1 MGFHRMRLTPV
12 FAFIIALAGITRA
25 APAQME
31 GVRVAVVDVE
41 RVFNEMDERS
51 DILANIQS
59 QIQEL
64 QQWEQSQRE
73 SLQELQADLELLKP
87 ESEEYLKTREEL
99 RSKAVAL
106 RVQMEVKQQ
115 QLEAEQAAQMEM
127 LYRKIL
133 DAVSRVARDEDVQLV
148 LTKDNTPRIR
158 NANQQQIAAMV
169 QARKVLFAHSDLDM
183 TESVKRK
190 LNSEYELSSGN

>member
-1 MGFHRMRLTPV
+1 MFYKYQAMMLCFVFVAILTGFTHP
-12 FAFIIALAGITRA
+12 

-41 RVFNEMDERS
+41 QVFNQMDERS
-51 DILANIQS
+51 DILADIQS
-59 QIQEL
+59 QIQQL
-64 QQWEQSQRE
+64 QQWEQTQRQ

-87 ESEEYLKTREEL
+87 DTKEYLDTRNEL
-99 RSKAVAL
+99 RRRAVEL
-106 RVQMEVKQQ
+106 RVEMEVKQQ

-133 DAVSRVARDEDVQLV
+133 DAVGRVAQDEDVQLV
-148 LTKDNTPRIR
+148 LTKDNTPRMR

-169 QARKVLFAHSDLDM
+169 QARKVLFAHSNLDM
-183 TESVKRK
+183 TETVKRK